1 MHGTLMYLN
10 FSQQLSLFFFFL
22 FFLSLPSKTPRPLP
36 SKKASGLSQ
45 LAVEVQGSLF
55 LPLCQHNHFFS
66 AGTMK
71 NNKNNSGW
79 KKSDIWHLPRMAKL
93 SPEDKKPSAFKKRLR
108 PHLSLPLST
117 VMCPARPGGDS
128 SGGARGERARGNAV
142 ECAGEEKGG
151 SEPSKWLWKGPSPPL
166 LLLSVDTWSCLLS
179 EVPESTVCC

>member
-79 KKSDIWHLPRMAKL
+79 KKSDICLEWLSYRLKTRNPLPSKNAFDPI
-93 SPEDKKPSAFKKRLR
+93 SP
-108 PHLSLPLST
+108 SLFPQWCAPLG
-117 VMCPARPGGDS
+117 PGETAVEGQ
-128 SGGARGERARGNAV
+128 GERGCEETLWNVLEKRRGAV
-142 ECAGEEKGG
+142 NPPNGCGRVR
-151 SEPSKWLWKGPSPPL
+151 PPL
-166 LLLSVDTWSCLLS
+166 FFFSQ
-179 EVPESTVCC
+179 